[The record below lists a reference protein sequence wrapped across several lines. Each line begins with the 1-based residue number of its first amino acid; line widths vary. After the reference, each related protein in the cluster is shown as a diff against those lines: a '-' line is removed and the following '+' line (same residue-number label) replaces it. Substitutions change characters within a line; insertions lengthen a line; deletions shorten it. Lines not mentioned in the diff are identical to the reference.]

1 MLSFGL
7 KEILMKLILA
17 LVLLTFSFSSFSQV
31 LIGLVDIQKIITSI
45 KEGKNV
51 QKTLEKSFNDK
62 KVLLKKE
69 EDKIKKA
76 QEDYKKQSMILAE
89 GARATKEREIQELM
103 MKLQNKTMEYQRE
116 IQKMEQDMK
125 KPILDKLRPIIDEVS
140 KENKVAMTFE
150 LSAAPIVYAES
161 KKDLTEDVIKAY
173 DKKHPK

>member
-1 MLSFGL
+1 
-7 KEILMKLILA
+7 MKLILSA
-17 LVLLTFSFSSFSQV
+17 VLLTFSVSAFSQV

-62 KVLLKKE
+62 KALLKKD

-76 QEDYKKQSMILAE
+76 QEDYKKQSMVLAE
-89 GARATKEREIQELM
+89 AAKANKEREMQEMM
-103 MKLQNKTMEYQRE
+103 MKLQNKTMEFQRE

-140 KENKVAMTFE
+140 KENKVSMTFE

-173 DKKHPK
+173 DKKHPGK